1 MPGSEVWKD
10 EMLIGNTCSSI
21 NGTFTPQKKKLL

>member
-10 EMLIGNTCSSI
+10 EMLIDNTFSSI